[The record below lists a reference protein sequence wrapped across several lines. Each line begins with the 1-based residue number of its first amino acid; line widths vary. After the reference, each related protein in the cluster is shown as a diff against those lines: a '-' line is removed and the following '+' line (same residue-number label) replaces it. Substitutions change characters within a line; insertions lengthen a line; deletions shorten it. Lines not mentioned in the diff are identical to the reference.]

1 MRIGRLIFIA
11 FLVTVA
17 ASLGYWAGYRQGQY
31 HWPSDGSPHAR
42 GITLAKVLRQ
52 RGITPESIAYLRFI
66 GDESSST
73 LGRIATNTADV
84 AWIWDRMIQT
94 AEPYVFWESSG
105 SRKIEI
111 YTHLGQQPVAT
122 LLVNATDAT
131 SIAGDKRSFMCHGLD
146 NLALRLLSGAQT
158 TRTP

>member
-1 MRIGRLIFIA
+1 MRMGRLIFIA
-11 FLVTVA
+11 VLIVA
-17 ASLGYWAGYRQGQY
+17 AALLGYWAGFRKGQY
-31 HWPSDGSPHAR
+31 HWPSDGSPHAQ

-73 LGRIATNTADV
+73 SGRVATNTADV

-105 SRKIEI
+105 GRKVEI
-111 YTHLGQQPVAT
+111 YTHLRHQPAIT

-131 SIAGDKRSFMCHGLD
+131 SIAGDKRSFMCHGL
-146 NLALRLLSGAQT
+146 NSLALQLLSGAQT
-158 TRTP
+158 ARNL